1 MQRRCTHPKNG
12 IRIFIL
18 TFTKLHQQE
27 GFMNNYQNWKVKTL
41 VIGGVLGALIGLGA
55 AFMLVKRAEAEGT
68 LPELTTGEGV
78 KLGLGVLGL
87 LRLLA
92 DTAD

>member
-1 MQRRCTHPKNG
+1 MREKLLNNEVLVQR
-12 IRIFIL
+12 
-18 TFTKLHQQE
+18 E
-27 GFMNNYQNWKVKTL
+27 GFMDDNQSWKVKTM
-41 VIGGVLGALIGLGA
+41 VIGGVIGAIIGLGA
-55 AFMLVKRAEAEGT
+55 AYMLVKRAEAEGAQ
-68 LPELTTGEGV
+68 PQLTTGEGV